1 MKPFTHVLDT
11 PLGTLRALI
20 VSMAVSIAVVLSL
33 SPTVAAQEYIPWNQD
48 TKEPLLLNIG
58 PIGVRVKTDHRVPR
72 LPRSESNSG
81 TVEYVFKNSPAEGR
95 LQVGDLIIG
104 VNGQPFNNDFSDKIA
119 EAIDRGEGGSGEMV
133 LQVERQN
140 RKKNISFKLE
150 KIGRYS
156 AKWPSSCKKSARILR
171 DACDWLVAHQQP
183 NGRLEKAERG
193 NVFVL
198 SSVGG
203 LAMLGCDLERYRKPL
218 KKLVDFEVDFLKQ
231 HVNAEGHYENGRLEL
246 WSLNYAAIFLAEYY
260 LATHDPSVFPALEF
274 LNQEIYHR
282 QFHQADAETVAHV
295 TDHRN
300 RKGYKGD
307 PVPKY
312 WFAHGKIDTQS
323 SGYIHL
329 GVNVANASV
338 AFSLLHEAG
347 VDVDMENLKATKDY
361 IEKACVSGAM
371 GYAAKLG
378 QKGTPGDA
386 FGRTGTLGIALY
398 LDGHRPEYTSKVTGA
413 MNRLYPKHMYL
424 SHGTTV
430 MGKAWGVLAIAQL
443 DPPLFR
449 RIMDEC
455 RHDFDLLRLS
465 DGSFVANPVGEVG
478 HSKLDLLHG
487 GNGEKHRWT
496 TAFNALIYALGERRL
511 RITGGHPDR
520 PKMSGRSKFDG

>member
-1 MKPFTHVLDT
+1 MKPPNTY
-11 PLGTLRALI
+11 PGTLSTLL
-20 VSMAVSIAVVLSL
+20 VSIVVPIAIVFSL
-33 SPTVAAQEYIPWNQD
+33 SPTVAAQKYIPWNKD

-95 LQVGDLIIG
+95 LQIGDLITG
-104 VNGQPFNNDFSDKIA
+104 VNGQQFKNDFSARIA
-119 EAIDRGEGGSGEMV
+119 EAIDRGEGNSGEIV
-133 LQVERQN
+133 LNIEREN
-140 RKKNISFKLE
+140 RKKKVTFKLK

-156 AKWPSSCKKSARILR
+156 AQWPSRCEKSERILR

-193 NVFVL
+193 DVFVL

-203 LAMLGCDLERYRKPL
+203 LAMLGCDAKRYRKPL
-218 KKLVDFEVDFLKQ
+218 KKLVDFEINFLKQ
-231 HVNAEGHYENGRLEL
+231 HVKADGHYENGNLEL

-260 LATHDPSVFPALEF
+260 LATNYESVFPALEF

-282 QFHQADAETVAHV
+282 QFHQADADTVAHV

-312 WFAHGKIDTQS
+312 WFSHGKISTKTG
-323 SGYIHL
+323 GYIHL
-329 GVNVANASV
+329 GVNVANACV

-347 VDVDMENLKATKDY
+347 VDVDMENLTATKDY

-371 GYAAKLG
+371 GYAANLG
-378 QKGTPGDA
+378 QKSTPGDA
-386 FGRTGTLGIALY
+386 FGRTGTFGIALY
-398 LDGHRPEYTSKVTGA
+398 LDGDRPEYTSKLTGA
-413 MNRLYPKHMYL
+413 MNRLYPRHMYL
-424 SHGTTV
+424 SHATTV

-449 RIMDEC
+449 RMMDEC
-455 RHDFDLLRLS
+455 QHDFDLLRLS
-465 DGSFVANPVGEVG
+465 DGSFVANPVGEIG
-478 HSKLDLLHG
+478 HSKLDLFNG
-487 GNGEKHRWT
+487 GSGEKHRWT

-511 RITGGHPDR
+511 RITGGNPDR
-520 PKMSGRSKFDG
+520 PKK